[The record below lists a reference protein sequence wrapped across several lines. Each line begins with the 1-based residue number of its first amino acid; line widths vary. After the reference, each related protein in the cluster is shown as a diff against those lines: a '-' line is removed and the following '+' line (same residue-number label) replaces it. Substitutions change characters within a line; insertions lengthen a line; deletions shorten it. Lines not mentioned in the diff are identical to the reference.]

1 MASHNDTGQK
11 GEEIAASYFK
21 EKGYEI
27 VCRNW
32 RYKHWEVDLIAFKDD
47 ILHFMEVKCRSS
59 KKFGFPEQSVSKKKI
74 QNLMNA
80 SVEFVFQHPQ
90 YKRVQFNILSINLHK
105 EAQPEFLFIPDVYTY

>member
-1 MASHNDTGQK
+1 MARHNDTGK
-11 GEEIAASYFK
+11 LGEDIAESYFK
-21 EKGYEI
+21 ENGFE
-27 VCRNW
+27 VLFRNW
-32 RYKHWEVDLIAFKDD
+32 RYKYWEVDLIAFKDG

-80 SVEFVFQHPQ
+80 SVEFVLQHPQ

-105 EAQPEFLFIPDVYTY
+105 EAPPEFLFIPDVYAY